1 MSTAWPTATLVHL
14 PVHASWLN
22 QVEIYFS
29 VLQRKAI
36 SPVDFAD
43 LDALAERILAFQDRY
58 NGSDTVRLDLR
69 PPRPPRPAR
78 PDRPAR
84 RDHAHDRRM
93 TPDEL
98 TNSTTSLRSGGTKAR
113 RPVSHRVVA
122 ADQPLHRRAAAA
134 TRVLRVHGQ
143 RQRPQRRLAVRHQP
157 CAWSRPSAFRG
168 RIGTEPLISAYQE
181 MVVIWAG
188 HGPRQPHPCCSG
200 APLSRSPHLRY
211 IRGC

>member
-1 MSTAWPTATLVHL
+1 MTDQTRVSRLCCAGL
-14 PVHASWLN
+14 PC
-22 QVEIYFS
+22 
-29 VLQRKAI
+29 
-36 SPVDFAD
+36 VDAP
-43 LDALAERILAFQDRY
+43 
-58 NGSDTVRLDLR
+58 S
-69 PPRPPRPAR
+69 
-78 PDRPAR
+78 
-84 RDHAHDRRM
+84 
-93 TPDEL
+93 TPDDAARHTVSIVDTRKEAAARA
-98 TNSTTSLRSGGTKAR
+98 NLRLVCGSGGTKAR

-168 RIGTEPLISAYQE
+168 RIGTEPLVSTYQE